1 MGDTIS
7 QAELQELQASGATLE
22 IEPQTLVI
30 AGLVEQ
36 LSQMI
41 PAPVDNSEVLGA
53 IQQLIT
59 KINTEVSVKVQPL
72 VESVHHSHNNNQIKV
87 DTSPILEAVE
97 RLTSRNDY
105 HFSITRDDR
114 GRIESMDARIV

>member
-1 MGDTIS
+1 MGDSIT
-7 QAELQELQASGATLE
+7 QAELNEMKREGAVLE
-22 IEPQTLVI
+22 IEPQVLVI
-30 AGLVEQ
+30 DGLVEQ

-53 IQQLIT
+53 IHQLID
-59 KINTEVSVKVQPL
+59 KLDNAVSVSVEPI
-72 VESVHHSHNNNQIKV
+72 VESTHHSHNKNEIKV

-105 HFSITRDDR
+105 HFSINRDDR
-114 GRIESMDARIV
+114 GRIESMDARII